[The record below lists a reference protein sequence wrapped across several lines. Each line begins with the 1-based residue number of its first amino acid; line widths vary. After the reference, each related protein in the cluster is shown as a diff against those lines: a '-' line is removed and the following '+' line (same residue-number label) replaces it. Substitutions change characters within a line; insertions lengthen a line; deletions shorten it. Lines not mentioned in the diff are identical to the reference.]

1 MTKPESASELGI
13 DLFRA
18 AEGTLP
24 LFVFHFMAKTLPS
37 ANRRTGGK
45 RSVQTYL
52 HRNQRVRIP
61 DGYMAIGLISSAHGL
76 RGEVKVE
83 LHTDFPERFAP
94 DVAVFLGE
102 ELEPAVINTARPH
115 QGQLLV
121 QFRGHETREHAEDL
135 RGLWVFIPDDEAVD
149 LDEDTYFVHD
159 IIGLSVQTTAG
170 RLLGTVAEVL
180 FTGANDVYVV
190 ATPDEPRKEI
200 LLPAIADVIK
210 TVDLEQGILTV
221 ELLPGLLDE

>member
-1 MTKPESASELGI
+1 
-13 DLFRA
+13 
-18 AEGTLP
+18 
-24 LFVFHFMAKTLPS
+24 MAKTLPNT
-37 ANRRTGGK
+37 NRRPSGK
-45 RSVQTYL
+45 RPVQTYV

-61 DGYMAIGLISSAHGL
+61 DGYMAIGMISSAHGL

-94 DVAVFLGE
+94 SVTVYLGE
-102 ELEPAVINTARPH
+102 ELDKAVINSARPH

-121 QFRGHETREHAEDL
+121 QFRGHETRESAEEL
-135 RGLWVFIPDDEAVD
+135 RGLWVFIPEDEAVA

-159 IIGLSVQTTAG
+159 IIGLSVQTSAG
-170 RLLGTVAEVL
+170 RLLGTVSEVL
-180 FTGANDVYVV
+180 LTGANDVYVV
-190 ATPDEPRKEI
+190 ETPDEPRKEI

-210 TVDLEQGILTV
+210 QVDLDQGILTV

>member
-1 MTKPESASELGI
+1 
-13 DLFRA
+13 
-18 AEGTLP
+18 
-24 LFVFHFMAKTLPS
+24 MAKTLPNT
-37 ANRRTGGK
+37 NRRTSGK
-45 RSVQTYL
+45 HPVQTYV

-61 DGYMAIGLISSAHGL
+61 DGYMAIGMISSAHGL

-94 DVAVFLGE
+94 DVEVYLGE
-102 ELEPAVINTARPH
+102 ELDKTVINSARPH

-121 QFRGHETREHAEDL
+121 QFRGKETRESAEDL
-135 RGLWVFIPDDEAVD
+135 RGLWVFIPEDEAVD

-159 IIGLSVQTTAG
+159 IIGLSVQTSEG
-170 RLLGTVAEVL
+170 RLLGTVTEVL

-190 ATPDEPRKEI
+190 ETPDEPRKEI

-210 TVDLEQGILTV
+210 KVDLDQGILTV
-221 ELLPGLLDE
+221 DLLPGLLDE